1 MKRKRIW
8 EIGGFFAGGLLIVF
22 GVVAIFMGV
31 NGYNTTRDA
40 IKGEGIT
47 FGTADDPAV
56 AKYAE
61 QWAGEQVTTG
71 DQARAFAK
79 IMREHT
85 LESTGGLTYAEM
97 GRYQSAAKPDD
108 PAGTSDEAAA
118 LKDANGQPVANGA
131 RDIWVTETALT
142 TALNV
147 SYMAERLSVFGLVV
161 GIAGCLG
168 KHADKGERQGRR
180 KRRYLDLFQKV
191 EEAQAAGW
199 AIDRTRLRTS
209 HEHEFHRPPEF

>member
-8 EIGGFFAGGLLIVF
+8 EIGGFAAGVVLILF
-22 GVVAIFMGV
+22 GVVAIIMGV

-40 IKGEGIT
+40 IKGEGIA

-85 LESTGGLTYAEM
+85 LDSTGGLTYAEM

-161 GIAGCLG
+161 GIALLLTGVGLVILAFAVFG
-168 KHADKGERQGRR
+168 REPRAVTQGAP
-180 KRRYLDLFQKV
+180 L
-191 EEAQAAGW
+191 AA
-199 AIDRTRLRTS
+199 RPVTS
-209 HEHEFHRPPEF
+209 

>member
-1 MKRKRIW
+1 MKGKRYW
-8 EIGGFFAGGLLIVF
+8 EIGGFIAGGVLILF
-22 GVVAIFMGV
+22 GVVALFLGA

-56 AKYAE
+56 AKYAS

-85 LESTGGLTYAEM
+85 LESSGGLTYAQM
-97 GRYQSAAKPDD
+97 GRFQSAAKPDD
-108 PAGTSDEAAA
+108 PAGTSDEEAAA
-118 LKDANGQPVANGA
+118 KDASGQPISNGA
-131 RDIWVTETALT
+131 RNLWVTETALT

-147 SYMAERLSVFGLVV
+147 SYMAEQLSVFGMVV
-161 GIAGCLG
+161 GVALLLTGIGLVILALAVFGRREPAKETARSTAAGAIIAG
-168 KHADKGERQGRR
+168 
-180 KRRYLDLFQKV
+180 
-191 EEAQAAGW
+191 
-199 AIDRTRLRTS
+199 
-209 HEHEFHRPPEF
+209 